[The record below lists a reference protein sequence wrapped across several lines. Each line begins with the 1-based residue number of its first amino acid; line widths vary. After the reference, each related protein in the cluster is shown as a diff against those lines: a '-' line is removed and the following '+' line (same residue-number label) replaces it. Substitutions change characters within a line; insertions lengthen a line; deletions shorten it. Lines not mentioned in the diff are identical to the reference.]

1 MAVFDLLYVDGPD
14 AQALMEKSRHLFA
27 KDESIRPGSLINL
40 SCMQRNSIL
49 YNLIEPQDRV
59 VEHIKRVVI
68 RPDGS
73 SMDGADYFS
82 ERCGLEYGK
91 APCELDSI
99 YLALCDESDTTK
111 FDTQRCSKSYED
123 IEIQRSLELERLYN
137 QIVTF
142 GGQEG
147 LLFKDL
153 SSPYYRECIHMDNG
167 KFSSVN
173 IISYPLH
180 YSAFIVGS
188 KSRSMGYWWK
198 LKPDYDKS
206 STASDI
212 DLLVLGGYYAT
223 GFSKR
228 GMMSSLIVGCLD
240 TEHRYG
246 GEGAK
251 YMAVTKVSFNKDTEK
266 VLRNSTGY
274 RVADDYGQFSVGKWF
289 ESEELPGFI
298 SLESYQRSPVG
309 DRDGWR
315 PEKKDRP
322 NLWINPSDSFVVTV
336 NAAELTTSNS
346 MQAGLTMR
354 FPRITEYRGKG
365 TKNPKNPD
373 EVADLSELRTIF
385 NEQGDTRQ
393 NEVSFESGQKET
405 SRFLTAKQL
414 QSGKVKAAKKS
425 RRKIDKVK
433 QFNIPNAATPLSQI
447 LDGFTFT
454 VLPGNYC
461 LEDDPYAAAE
471 AKEDGWESSAISVS
485 RQRDVIRF
493 IQSHGGICLLT
504 THTGTDFLLGGRATD
519 ATVSNLRTLMANT
532 DRNSTAKKDAD
543 ARRLLE
549 LGGIL
554 KWTFVYSIGERSL

>member
-1 MAVFDLLYVDGPD
+1 
-14 AQALMEKSRHLFA
+14 
-27 KDESIRPGSLINL
+27 
-40 SCMQRNSIL
+40 
-49 YNLIEPQDRV
+49 
-59 VEHIKRVVI
+59 
-68 RPDGS
+68 
-73 SMDGADYFS
+73 
-82 ERCGLEYGK
+82 
-91 APCELDSI
+91 
-99 YLALCDESDTTK
+99 
-111 FDTQRCSKSYED
+111 
-123 IEIQRSLELERLYN
+123 
-137 QIVTF
+137 
-142 GGQEG
+142 
-147 LLFKDL
+147 
-153 SSPYYRECIHMDNG
+153 
-167 KFSSVN
+167 
-173 IISYPLH
+173 
-180 YSAFIVGS
+180 
-188 KSRSMGYWWK
+188 MGYWWK

-251 YMAVTKVSFNKDTEK
+251 YMAVTKVSFNKDTER
-266 VLRNSTGY
+266 VLRECTGF
-274 RVADDYGQFSVGKWF
+274 RVADEYGQFNLGKWF
-289 ESEELPGFI
+289 EAEDLPSFI
-298 SLESYQRSPVG
+298 SLESYQRNPIG
-309 DRDGWR
+309 DRDGWQ

-336 NAAELTTSNS
+336 NAAELTLSNS

-385 NEQGDTRQ
+385 DEQEETRH
-393 NEVSFESGQKET
+393 NEVSFGSVQQET

-414 QSGKVKAAKKS
+414 QGGKLNAKKA
-425 RRKIDKVK
+425 RKKRDEVK
-433 QFNIPNAATPLSQI
+433 QFNIPEVATPLSQI

-461 LEDDPYAAAE
+461 LEDDSYATAE
-471 AKEDGWESSAISVS
+471 AKEDGWESSAISVRS
-485 RQRDVIRF
+485 QKDVIRF
-493 IQSHGGICLLT
+493 IQSHGGTCLLT
-504 THTGTDFLLGGRATD
+504 MHTGTDFILGGRATD
-519 ATVSNLRTLMANT
+519 ASVSNLRTLMANT
-532 DRNSTAKKDAD
+532 DRNSSTKKETD

-554 KWTFVYSIGERSL
+554 KWTFVFSIGERSFVLLQFSLHAFVVHTFIK

>member
-1 MAVFDLLYVDGPD
+1 
-14 AQALMEKSRHLFA
+14 
-27 KDESIRPGSLINL
+27 
-40 SCMQRNSIL
+40 
-49 YNLIEPQDRV
+49 
-59 VEHIKRVVI
+59 
-68 RPDGS
+68 
-73 SMDGADYFS
+73 
-82 ERCGLEYGK
+82 
-91 APCELDSI
+91 
-99 YLALCDESDTTK
+99 
-111 FDTQRCSKSYED
+111 
-123 IEIQRSLELERLYN
+123 
-137 QIVTF
+137 
-142 GGQEG
+142 
-147 LLFKDL
+147 
-153 SSPYYRECIHMDNG
+153 
-167 KFSSVN
+167 
-173 IISYPLH
+173 
-180 YSAFIVGS
+180 
-188 KSRSMGYWWK
+188 MGYWWK

-246 GEGAK
+246 GDGAK

-289 ESEELPGFI
+289 ESEELPGFV

-385 NEQGDTRQ
+385 DEQEDTRQ
-393 NEVSFESGQKET
+393 NEVSFGSGQQET

-414 QSGKVKAAKKS
+414 QSGKLKAAKKS
-425 RRKIDKVK
+425 RRKIDEVK
-433 QFNIPNAATPLSQI
+433 QFNIPGAATPLSHI

-461 LEDDPYAAAE
+461 LEDDTYAAAE
-471 AKEDGWESSAISVS
+471 AKEDRWESSATSVS
-485 RQRDVIRF
+485 SQKDVIRF

-554 KWTFVYSIGERSL
+554 KWTFVYSIGERSLCSTASVVDFVRCSLLYQLSSI